1 LYIQE
6 DEERNLIPS
15 KKLGGA
21 ILEMLKIGES
31 SYPNIIIMALPSSNK
46 KIM

>member
-6 DEERNLIPS
+6 DEERNLIAS

-31 SYPNIIIMALPSSNK
+31 YPPTSSSWLCPLLTK
-46 KIM
+46 K

>member
-6 DEERNLIPS
+6 DEERNLIAS

-21 ILEMLKIGES
+21 ILEMLKIRGIIP
-31 SYPNIIIMALPSSNK
+31 PNIIIMALPSSNK